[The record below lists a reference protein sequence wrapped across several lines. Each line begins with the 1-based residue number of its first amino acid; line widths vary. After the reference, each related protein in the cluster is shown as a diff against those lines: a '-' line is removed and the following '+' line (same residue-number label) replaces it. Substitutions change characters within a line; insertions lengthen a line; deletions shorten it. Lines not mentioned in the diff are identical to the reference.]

1 MTDVPNIPSKAAAM
15 MLSELADM
23 TGDQI
28 ELVHDLGIAVASNL
42 ETATAAI
49 ENPTKKRV
57 KGCEII
63 HLGSHLFVPMRDLK
77 QSLEDG
83 DLDLEGYLRKLNTIS
98 DGLCEVVDN
107 NTKVLSNPRVRDHM
121 KRLANTIILGV
132 EAGVVINTMFTILS
146 REEDKDFPV

>member
-1 MTDVPNIPSKAAAM
+1 MTDVPSMPSKEAAM

-28 ELVHDLGIAVASNL
+28 DTVHDLGISIASNV
-42 ETATAAI
+42 ESATANI

-63 HLGSHLFVPMRDLK
+63 HLGSNLFVPVRDLK

-83 DLDLEGYLRKLNTIS
+83 GLNLEDYLRQLNTIT
-98 DGLCEVVDN
+98 DDLCNIVDKNREVM
-107 NTKVLSNPRVRDHM
+107 SNPRVRDHM
-121 KRLANTIILGV
+121 KRLTNTIILGV
-132 EAGVVINTMFTILS
+132 EAGVVINTMFSILA
-146 REEDKDFPV
+146 REDEDFPS

>member
-1 MTDVPNIPSKAAAM
+1 MTDVPNMPSKEAAM

-28 ELVHDLGIAVASNL
+28 DTVHDIGISIASNI
-42 ETATAAI
+42 ESATANI

-63 HLGSHLFVPMRDLK
+63 HLGSNLFVPVRDLK

-83 DLDLEGYLRKLNTIS
+83 GLNLEDYLRQLNTIT
-98 DGLCEVVDN
+98 DDLCDIVDKNREVM
-107 NTKVLSNPRVRDHM
+107 SNPRVRDHM
-121 KRLANTIILGV
+121 KRLTNTIILGV
-132 EAGVVINTMFTILS
+132 EAGVVINTMFSILA
-146 REEDKDFPV
+146 REDEDFPS

>member
-1 MTDVPNIPSKAAAM
+1 
-15 MLSELADM
+15 
-23 TGDQI
+23 
-28 ELVHDLGIAVASNL
+28 
-42 ETATAAI
+42 
-49 ENPTKKRV
+49 
-57 KGCEII
+57 
-63 HLGSHLFVPMRDLK
+63 MRDLK

-83 DLDLEGYLRKLNTIS
+83 DLDLEGYLRKLNTIT